1 VKLSANLT
9 KWRVKMQR
17 FFKKLGVFIENRRL
31 IIIIVGLL
39 LIAASALGAMQ
50 LTMTFDNSTFVDSN
64 SQVYK
69 DYDRFTQN
77 FSCDAIVV
85 LVEGDDISQLLQ
97 PGNMSAMETVANQM
111 SATPGVISVIDPT
124 FYIKQ
129 AVAQQTGTALL
140 PQDENMLR
148 AIIMD
153 PQTGQIRSEFRSVFP
168 DDKHAMIAI
177 TIEGGLSKEQQE
189 SIVDKT
195 DEIVATAGFVQVG
208 SVVTGMPVIYT
219 KILSLLTANL
229 LYMFI
234 AAIALMLLILVLVF
248 SVRGFFAWRW
258 LPLGVV
264 LIGIIYTF
272 GAMGFLSI
280 PITIVSM
287 AVFPIVIGLGVDYAI
302 QFHNRYD
309 EEGARGE
316 TIADAIV
323 DSVTHIGPAIGIAI
337 IAACLGFAALFFS
350 PVPMIKDFGYMLII
364 GVIACYLVSMF
375 ILLTLLYWRDRHHA
389 TNAASTESNKKT
401 VKGQA
406 GKVERGLQRLA
417 PWVIRNPAIIL
428 PIALVLTAGGLVAD
442 SHIDTNTEW
451 PEYLSPDL
459 AIIQDYRTLEAVA
472 GGSTSVNLFIEA
484 KDVTEPSVLNWMVQL
499 EQKIGSEQ
507 ATKVGS
513 VSSAADLILQATG
526 GQIPQDSQQIKQIL
540 ENIPAPIKKNLVND
554 DYTAANIIVNAKEA
568 GISSANDLQNILP
581 DYLANPP
588 AGVDATVTGS
598 SLIQVALLDALS
610 SGREKM
616 TIIGIVLVFL
626 GLFLLF
632 RFNIIKALLAIIPIG
647 LIIGWSSGFMYVTG
661 IEYTPLTAT
670 LGTLIM
676 GIGVEFTILLMM
688 RYYEERGKG
697 EGPVEAMTTAMTRI
711 GRAIIASGLTVIGGF
726 GALLIAKD
734 FLILRD
740 FGIVTV
746 VDVFFALVSALFVL
760 PTLIVW
766 FDQWREKRK
775 LARV

>member
-1 VKLSANLT
+1 MHN
-9 KWRVKMQR
+9 

-31 IIIIVGLL
+31 IIIIVGLV
-39 LIAASALGAMQ
+39 LIAASVFGATQ

-64 SQVYK
+64 SQVYQ
-69 DYDRFTQN
+69 DYNRFTKN
-77 FSCDAIVV
+77 FSCDVIVV
-85 LVEGDDISQLLQ
+85 LLSGDDISQVLQ
-97 PGNMSAMETVANQM
+97 PENLTAMEAVANEMSAI
-111 SATPGVISVIDPT
+111 PGVISVIDPT

-129 AVAQQTGTALL
+129 AVAQQTGTASL
-140 PQDENMLR
+140 PQDESMIQG
-148 AIIMD
+148 IIMD
-153 PQTGQIRSEFRSVFP
+153 SQTGQIRSEFRGVLP
-168 DDKHAMIAI
+168 DAKHAMIAI

-189 SIVDKT
+189 TIVDKT
-195 DEIVATAGFVQVG
+195 DAMVDTAGFVQIE
-208 SVVTGMPVIYT
+208 SAVTGMPVIFT
-219 KILSLLTANL
+219 KILSLLTTNL

-234 AAIALMLLILVLVF
+234 AAIVLMFLILVLVF

-264 LIGIIYTF
+264 LIAIVYTF

-316 TIADAIV
+316 TIANAIV

-364 GVIACYLVSMF
+364 GVVACYLVSMF
-375 ILLTLLYWRDRHHA
+375 ILLTILYWRDRHRTSNTSSA
-389 TNAASTESNKKT
+389 RVNKKT
-401 VKGQA
+401 AKEKI
-406 GKVERGLQRLA
+406 GKVERGLRKLA

-428 PIALVLTAGGLVAD
+428 PIALILTIGGLVAD

-451 PEYLSPDL
+451 SEYLSPDL
-459 AIIQDYRTLEAVA
+459 AIMQDYHTLETMAS
-472 GGSTSVNLFIEA
+472 GNTYVNLLVEA
-484 KDVTEPSVLNWMVQL
+484 EDITEPSVLNWIVQL
-499 EQKIGSEQ
+499 EQNLVAEQ
-507 ATKVGS
+507 AATVGS
-513 VSSAADLILQATG
+513 VSSAADLVLQYSG
-526 GQIPQDSQQIKQIL
+526 GQVPQDSQQIKQIL
-540 ENIPAPIKKNLVND
+540 ENIPVPIKKNLVND

-568 GISSANDLQNILP
+568 GTSSIKDLQNMLP
-581 DYLANPP
+581 GYLSSPP
-588 AGVDATVTGS
+588 AGVNVTVTGS
-598 SLIQVALLDALS
+598 SLIRVALLDALS

-616 TIIGIVLVFL
+616 TIIGIVFVFA

-632 RFNIIKALLAIIPIG
+632 RFNIIRALLAIIPIG
-647 LIIGWSSGFMYVTG
+647 LIIGWSSGFMYLAG

-676 GIGVEFTILLMM
+676 SIGVEFTILLMM

-711 GRAIIASGLTVIGGF
+711 GRAIIASGFTVIGGF
-726 GALLIAKD
+726 GALMIAKD

-746 VDVFFALVSALFVL
+746 VDVFFALVSTLFVL

-766 FDQWREKRK
+766 FDRWREKRK

>member
-1 VKLSANLT
+1 
-9 KWRVKMQR
+9 MQR

-140 PQDENMLR
+140 PQDENMLQ